1 MAVHPFPKKSFEIQ
15 WLTAPSRPGRA
26 ATLSGDLVNEIR
38 AALFEK
44 RLKPGDR
51 LGGEK
56 DIAARSGVSRIVA
69 RDALRTLEALG
80 IVEIKVGSGG
90 GARIA
95 QGDPRRFA
103 EALAVQLE
111 LACTD
116 VVEIL
121 DAQRAVETLAAEL
134 AAEHATAEDFA
145 RLHALNDE
153 AAALLDDVAGFT
165 KNGAAFHLAITEASH
180 NRVLVVQLQS
190 LQHVSWP
197 SRNPTLNREVAAHVL
212 HAHKELVRLIET
224 RDPAAARRV
233 MDDHVKM
240 IRARRIAE
248 HGAGAA
254 NDSCC

>member
-15 WLTAPSRPGRA
+15 WLTEPSRPGRA

-111 LACTD
+111 LAGTD

-121 DAQRAVETLAAEL
+121 DAQRAVEALAAEL

-153 AAALLDDVAGFT
+153 AATLLDDVAGFT
-165 KNGAAFHLAITEASH
+165 KNGAEFHLAVAEASH
-180 NRVLVVQLQS
+180 NRVLAVQLQS

-197 SRNPTLNREVAAHVL
+197 ARNPTLTHDVAAHVL
-212 HAHKELVRLIET
+212 KAHRDLVSLIET
-224 RDPAAARRV
+224 RDPAAARRL
-233 MDDHVKM
+233 MDEHVKM

-248 HGAGAA
+248 RDARTQSDG
-254 NDSCC
+254 CC

>member
-1 MAVHPFPKKSFEIQ
+1 MSVHPLFRNSQGKHS
-15 WLTAPSRPGRA
+15 LGRP
-26 ATLSGDLVNEIR
+26 TLSAQLVAEVR

-44 RLKPGDR
+44 RLKPDDF
-51 LGGEK
+51 LGGEQ
-56 DIAARSGVSRIVA
+56 DIADQRGVSRIVA

-95 QGDPRRFA
+95 RGDPRRFA

-111 LACTD
+111 LAGTD
-116 VVEIL
+116 VAEIM

-134 AAEHATAEDFA
+134 AAEHATAADVA
-145 RLHALNDE
+145 RLHALLTEGDG
-153 AAALLDDVAGFT
+153 ALDDVAGFT
-165 KNGAAFHLAITEASH
+165 RNGAEFHLAVAEASH

-197 SRNPTLNREVAAHVL
+197 SRNPTLTHDVAAHVQE
-212 HAHKELVRLIET
+212 AHRDLVRLIEM
-224 RDPAAARRV
+224 RDPSGARRI

-240 IRARRIAE
+240 IRARRVAE
-248 HGAGAA
+248 HGPAA
-254 NDSCC
+254 SVNDCC